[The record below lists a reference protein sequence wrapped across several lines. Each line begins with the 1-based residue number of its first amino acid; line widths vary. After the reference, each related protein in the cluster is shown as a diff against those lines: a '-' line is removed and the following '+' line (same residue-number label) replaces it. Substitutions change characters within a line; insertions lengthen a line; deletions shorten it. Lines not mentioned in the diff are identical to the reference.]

1 MLETPLGL
9 LRVYKNDN
17 PLEYKFNSLP
27 LKPIEICSY
36 EVDERYLIEFD
47 KSIISKGDIITFCI
61 NTEIKAEADGGDCL
75 VEAMFETDDLFLAIG
90 GYEINNRDER
100 NNFAYYFSVIENGL
114 RVKFI
119 DLQYLNEFLVAIA
132 WSSCE
137 NDDYYTS
144 VWFAADPC
152 M

>member
-1 MLETPLGL
+1 MLKSPLGL
-9 LRVYKNDN
+9 LRVYKNGN
-17 PLEYKFNSLP
+17 PLEYKLKLLP

-36 EVDERYLIEFD
+36 KVDKRYLIEID
-47 KSIISKGDIITFCI
+47 KSIISKGDIITFCVD
-61 NTEIKAEADGGDCL
+61 TEIKAEVDGGDCL

-90 GYEINNRDER
+90 GYDINNGDKS

-114 RVKFI
+114 KVEFI
-119 DLQYLNEFLVAIA
+119 DLQYLDELLVAIA

-152 M
+152 I